1 MPDRGPTPR
10 RGRPKGPEKEPIL
23 LRLGSPLL
31 AIIDRLASAEFRSR
45 QGQIEKL
52 LHEALTRRGA
62 WPRKVDPQD
71 PTAEDEAPEPNKEG
85 PEGLTSRRKFSLG
98 TLRRKQDT

>member
-1 MPDRGPTPR
+1 MPK
-10 RGRPKGPEKEPIL
+10 RGRPKGPQKEPIL

-31 AIIDRLASAEFRSR
+31 EIIDRLASAELRSR

-62 WPRKVDPQD
+62 WPRKVAPENSK
-71 PTAEDEAPEPNKEG
+71 TEDEAPEPPKKPLDEHDSG
-85 PEGLTSRRKFSLG
+85 WPFPSRKR
-98 TLRRKQDT
+98 

>member
-1 MPDRGPTPR
+1 MAR

-31 AIIDRLASAEFRSR
+31 EIIDRLASAELRSR

-62 WPRKVDPQD
+62 WRPKDAQEGSA
-71 PTAEDEAPEPNKEG
+71 AEDEAPELTKEEFEDR
-85 PEGLTSRRKFSLG
+85 PSPRKFSLA
-98 TLRRKQDT
+98 LRRKRDT

>member
-1 MPDRGPTPR
+1 MLK
-10 RGRPKGPEKEPIL
+10 RGRPRGPAKEPVL

-31 AIIDRLASAEFRSR
+31 ELIDRLASAELRSR

-62 WPRKVDPQD
+62 WPQKAS
-71 PTAEDEAPEPNKEG
+71 AEDSTQKDEEG
-85 PEGLTSRRKFSLG
+85 
-98 TLRRKQDT
+98 

>member
-1 MPDRGPTPR
+1 MPK

-31 AIIDRLASAEFRSR
+31 EIIDRLASAELRSR

-62 WPRKVDPQD
+62 WPRKVAPS
-71 PTAEDEAPEPNKEG
+71 TEDEAAEPPKK
-85 PEGLTSRRKFSLG
+85 RF
-98 TLRRKQDT
+98 

>member
-1 MPDRGPTPR
+1 MPK

-31 AIIDRLASAEFRSR
+31 EIIDRLASAELRSR

-62 WPRKVDPQD
+62 WPRKVAPDHS
-71 PTAEDEAPEPNKEG
+71 TIEDEAPEPLKK
-85 PEGLTSRRKFSLG
+85 RF
-98 TLRRKQDT
+98 

>member
-1 MPDRGPTPR
+1 MPK

-23 LRLGSPLL
+23 LRFGSPLL
-31 AIIDRLASAEFRSR
+31 DIIDRLASAELRSR

-62 WPRKVDPQD
+62 WPPKVSSENS
-71 PTAEDEAPEPNKEG
+71 TAEDEASAAKK
-85 PEGLTSRRKFSLG
+85 RF
-98 TLRRKQDT
+98 

>member
-1 MPDRGPTPR
+1 MPK

-31 AIIDRLASAEFRSR
+31 EIIDRLASAELRSR

-62 WPRKVDPQD
+62 WPRKVAPEDS
-71 PTAEDEAPEPNKEG
+71 TTEDEAPKP
-85 PEGLTSRRKFSLG
+85 RKTKGRF
-98 TLRRKQDT
+98 

>member
-1 MPDRGPTPR
+1 MPK

-31 AIIDRLASAEFRSR
+31 EIIDRLASAELRSR

-62 WPRKVDPQD
+62 WPPRISPEES
-71 PTAEDEAPEPNKEG
+71 TAENETRE
-85 PEGLTSRRKFSLG
+85 SS
-98 TLRRKQDT
+98 

>member
-1 MPDRGPTPR
+1 MPK

-31 AIIDRLASAEFRSR
+31 DIIDRLASGELRSR

-62 WPRKVDPQD
+62 WPPKAAD
-71 PTAEDEAPEPNKEG
+71 EDSAGEVEAPEPAKTESEG
-85 PEGLTSRRKFSLG
+85 GPPHRQFSLG
-98 TLRRKQDT
+98 ALRRKRET

>member
-1 MPDRGPTPR
+1 MLK
-10 RGRPKGPEKEPIL
+10 RGRPKGPAKEPVL

-31 AIIDRLASAEFRSR
+31 ELIDRLAAAELRSR

-62 WPRKVDPQD
+62 WPQKASP
-71 PTAEDEAPEPNKEG
+71 EDSAQKDEE
-85 PEGLTSRRKFSLG
+85 
-98 TLRRKQDT
+98 D

>member
-1 MPDRGPTPR
+1 V
-10 RGRPKGPEKEPIL
+10 L

-31 AIIDRLASAEFRSR
+31 ELIDRLASAELRSR

-62 WPRKVDPQD
+62 WPPKASREDS
-71 PTAEDEAPEPNKEG
+71 TAGDEED
-85 PEGLTSRRKFSLG
+85 
-98 TLRRKQDT
+98 

>member
-1 MPDRGPTPR
+1 MLK
-10 RGRPKGPEKEPIL
+10 RGRPRGPAEEPVL

-31 AIIDRLASAEFRSR
+31 ELIDRLASAELRSR

-62 WPRKVDPQD
+62 WPPKGSR
-71 PTAEDEAPEPNKEG
+71 EDDEE
-85 PEGLTSRRKFSLG
+85 
-98 TLRRKQDT
+98 D

>member
-1 MPDRGPTPR
+1 MPK

-31 AIIDRLASAEFRSR
+31 EIIDRLASAELRSR

-62 WPRKVDPQD
+62 WPSKV
-71 PTAEDEAPEPNKEG
+71 APEDSVAEEKAPK
-85 PEGLTSRRKFSLG
+85 PVKRRV
-98 TLRRKQDT
+98 